1 MDKWLKKPVAKKRK
15 HGEFSYFSYINYMTI
30 YPAFYETLCEI
41 ENESTGDVRIE
52 AAGHRRLLEDSSFI
66 VSLVSSQYLL
76 GFTRNLT
83 DSLQESNCDLVKAF
97 SDARNT
103 GTVIIRK
110 EQMKTSRQSS
120 SVPELLLS
128 LLIVRWKF
136 HDK

>member
-1 MDKWLKKPVAKKRK
+1 MVK
-15 HGEFSYFSYINYMTI
+15 

-41 ENESTGDVRIE
+41 ENESTGDACIE

-97 SDARNT
+97 SDACNT
-103 GTVIIRK
+103 RTVIIRK
-110 EQMKTSRQSS
+110 EQMKTSRKFS
-120 SVPELLLS
+120 SVPELLLG

>member
-1 MDKWLKKPVAKKRK
+1 MVK
-15 HGEFSYFSYINYMTI
+15 

-41 ENESTGDVRIE
+41 ENESIGDARIE

-83 DSLQESNCDLVKAF
+83 DSLQESNCYLVKAF
-97 SDARNT
+97 QMR
-103 GTVIIRK
+103 VIQELLLSAK
-110 EQMKTSRQSS
+110 EQMKTSRKFS

-128 LLIVRWKF
+128 LLIVHWKF